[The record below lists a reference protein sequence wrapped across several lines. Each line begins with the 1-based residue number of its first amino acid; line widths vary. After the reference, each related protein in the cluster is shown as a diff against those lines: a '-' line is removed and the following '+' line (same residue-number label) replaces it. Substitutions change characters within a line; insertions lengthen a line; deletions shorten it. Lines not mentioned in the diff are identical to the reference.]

1 MLCMSYIKNMELSDQ
16 LYQAMEQELQ
26 AMERSLG
33 YRRRL
38 LPHRHYLVHDTSHG
52 TPSQRQREH
61 TQSRLHQ
68 AIDSV
73 YDRQFQKALQNSE
86 VSEVKPS
93 LERRVKKRM
102 LKSSASLL
110 QRIADEKIMEE
121 MNTGG
126 FTKIRGKGEP
136 IRNEPATHVLDNLD
150 EKLNKVLISAGCA
163 PDWIAL
169 DKEIREEISKLKAD
183 VKETWHRCNSMESV
197 KEDRW
202 HEHRGR
208 FSDRIKRINSK
219 IRKLNFDVPSLQMQ
233 RVLLQC
239 DSFVDRVTSEVDTT
253 APCHGVETGNRLCGE
268 SEVQSDDVR
277 THSTS
282 RNEFSVAGRVM
293 SWVSSVIT
301 QYSGTVCI
309 GVAMVFVFLVF
320 K

>member
-1 MLCMSYIKNMELSDQ
+1 MVCMSHIKNMDLSDQ
-16 LYQAMEQELQ
+16 LYQALEQELQ

-38 LPHRHYLVHDTSHG
+38 LPHRHYLEHDAPHG

-61 TQSRLHQ
+61 TQSRLHR

-86 VSEVKPS
+86 VKEVEPY
-93 LERRVKKRM
+93 LDRRIKKRVPR
-102 LKSSASLL
+102 SSSSLL

-126 FTKIRGKGEP
+126 FAKIRGKGAP
-136 IRNEPATHVLDNLD
+136 IRNEPATHVLGNLD

-169 DKEIREEISKLKAD
+169 DKDIREEISQLKTE
-183 VKETWHRCNSMESV
+183 VKEAWLKCNSTRSV
-197 KEDRW
+197 EDQWQTHKE
-202 HEHRGR
+202 R
-208 FSDRIKRINSK
+208 FCERIDGINSK

-233 RVLLQC
+233 RVLLKC
-239 DSFVDRVTSEVDTT
+239 DGFLDRVISEVDTT
-253 APCHGVETGNRLCGE
+253 TQYHGTETS
-268 SEVQSDDVR
+268 SENKVLSDGVR
-277 THSTS
+277 TTS
-282 RNEFSVAGRVM
+282 RSGDGVVSWVFSVIQRY
-293 SWVSSVIT
+293 IT
-301 QYSGTVCI
+301 S
-309 GVAMVFVFLVF
+309 